1 MKGRRATRA
10 GTPQSAG
17 LSAREDHRRAKDSHC
32 SSRGQ
37 AVRRGPGLNSTP
49 EEAETPLSTPQAGSG
64 PSSVPPTPPGAL
76 QSHFVSP
83 QSTGLAWG
91 SGDESLVSASPAGQ
105 CLARAGLVSPGDSF
119 CLGLLGP
126 GREPP
131 FASGG
136 SAVGRRGSRSG
147 TLTWGDTSVAPRSLW
162 DLKQVTQLF
171 ESLFFTLKWGK
182 EHQL

>member
-17 LSAREDHRRAKDSHC
+17 LSARKHHRRATDLHC
-32 SSRGQ
+32 SSGGQ
-37 AVRRGPGLNSTP
+37 AVRRGPGLNPTP
-49 EEAETPLSTPQAGSG
+49 KEAETPPSTPQAGCG
-64 PSSVPPTPPGAL
+64 PSSVLPTPPGAL

-91 SGDESLVSASPAGQ
+91 SGDESLVSASPAGW
-105 CLARAGLVSPGDSF
+105 CLARAGLVSLGDSF

-126 GREPP
+126 GREAH

-136 SAVGRRGSRSG
+136 QPLGGEAAGLEPSLGVTPLWPLAVCG
-147 TLTWGDTSVAPRSLW
+147 TSSKSLSC
-162 DLKQVTQLF
+162 L
-171 ESLFFTLKWGK
+171 SLCFSP
-182 EHQL
+182 